1 VGAVTGLRI
10 SMSTQHRLHAI
21 VHGRVQGVG
30 FRATTEYEAKKLGLG
45 GWVRNRADGTVEVDA
60 QGDRPHLETFLAFL
74 QRGPLGAHV
83 DAVDSEW
90 LPAQSGAPF
99 PFEVRRTT

>member
-1 VGAVTGLRI
+1 
-10 SMSTQHRLHAI
+10 MSLARLHAV

-30 FRATTEYEAKKLGLG
+30 FRATTQYEAKKLGLH
-45 GWVRNRADGTVEVDA
+45 GWVRNCHDGTVEVDA
-60 QGDRPHLETFLAFL
+60 EGERTDLESFLAFL

-90 LPAQSGAPF
+90 LPAAGGAPF
-99 PFEVRRTT
+99 PYEVRRTT